1 MDYLTK
7 PIELMELGRTI
18 QRALKRREGHIGR
31 RQLDQH
37 IKEEVAKRTA
47 EFQRERT
54 RLERVSV
61 ATLEV
66 LINALEAKDP
76 YLRGHSARVADLS
89 ATIAAHLGL
98 PVDEI
103 DQVRLAGRLHDI
115 GKIGT
120 REDVMNKQGPLT
132 PEEYDH
138 IKHHVVIG
146 SQILAPLDHLGP
158 VIDTVRS
165 HHERWDGT
173 GYPDGRRGEEIPLMG
188 RIVGAAEVWD
198 ALSTSRPYQEK
209 LTAEQALR
217 RLSELVG
224 TVLDPKVFAA
234 LSEVVNRRRS
244 LVFLTDGKEGP
255 HEMREWGMESAP

>member
-1 MDYLTK
+1 
-7 PIELMELGRTI
+7 
-18 QRALKRREGHIGR
+18 
-31 RQLDQH
+31 
-37 IKEEVAKRTA
+37 
-47 EFQRERT
+47 
-54 RLERVSV
+54 
-61 ATLEV
+61 
-66 LINALEAKDP
+66 
-76 YLRGHSARVADLS
+76 
-89 ATIAAHLGL
+89 
-98 PVDEI
+98 
-103 DQVRLAGRLHDI
+103 
-115 GKIGT
+115 
-120 REDVMNKQGPLT
+120 MNKQGPLT
-132 PEEYDH
+132 PEEYEH
-138 IKHHVVIG
+138 IKQHVVIG

-209 LTAEQALR
+209 LTAEQALQ
-217 RLSELVG
+217 RLGELVG

-244 LVFLTDGKEGP
+244 LVFLIDGKEGP